1 MGLAVVMAAKSFLVA
16 DPSPPGFSF
25 FLGLG
30 TAEGDSRKI
39 RAKYFEI
46 LGFPKRYM
54 GFVGF
59 LLQK

>member
-1 MGLAVVMAAKSFLVA
+1 MAAKSFLVA